1 MPIDKPEKGGQQPA
15 LVLGRAGT
23 NPGADHLGRTA
34 LELYRA
40 AVHLVAPADRIGLL
54 AADAEIGAASTF
66 PDRRLLGDQRPIET
80 HPLMRHDL
88 DELHGRLPPNAESL
102 PVKNIRPGT
111 RPSRT
116 AACHP
121 RFCWQRRGGGPA
133 KPPPPHRR
141 GGGPR
146 SRLSGKTALFSA
158 PLGGGNPT
166 QAPVG
171 ARPPPAARR
180 SPALVCARCRQ
191 GTTRSS
197 GRCPTSRG

>member
-54 AADAEIGAASTF
+54 AADAEIGAASAF

-88 DELHGRLPPNAESL
+88 DELHGRLPAECRIAPRQEYQTRHP
-102 PVKNIRPGT
+102 PV
-111 RPSRT
+111 
-116 AACHP
+116 AH
-121 RFCWQRRGGGPA
+121 RGMSPPVLLA
-133 KPPPPHRR
+133 KG

-146 SRLSGKTALFSA
+146 KSPPPQHRRRATRSRISVKPALFSA
-158 PLGGGNPT
+158 P
-166 QAPVG
+166 
-171 ARPPPAARR
+171 
-180 SPALVCARCRQ
+180 
-191 GTTRSS
+191 
-197 GRCPTSRG
+197 